1 MAQEIRVVKEEI
13 YDLFYKGMKKN
24 EIKEEKF
31 PNIPQKLWD
40 QIWKD
45 LGLHNKRVPEFT
57 YSIVSKE
64 EFEGSDEQSDDR
76 IQSEMFDENPDSQS
90 FE

>member
-1 MAQEIRVVKEEI
+1 MTQEIRVVKEEI

-24 EIKEEKF
+24 EIKKEKF
-31 PNIPQKLWD
+31 PNISQKLWN

-57 YSIVSKE
+57 YSIVSNE
-64 EFEGSDEQSDDR
+64 DNEDNENLGVRDDR
-76 IQSEMFDENPDSQS
+76 EPDEASW
-90 FE
+90 E